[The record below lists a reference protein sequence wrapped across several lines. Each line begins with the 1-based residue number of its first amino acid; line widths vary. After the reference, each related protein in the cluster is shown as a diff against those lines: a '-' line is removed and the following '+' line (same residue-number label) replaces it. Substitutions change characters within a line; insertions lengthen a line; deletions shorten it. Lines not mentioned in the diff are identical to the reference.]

1 MQTEDAHGALRE
13 SRAEPTIWTVGGV
26 QCRGGGRGGCLVWR
40 GKNLQKWSRATL
52 CRILEGAGKNLVFV
66 LRAVGRQ

>member
-1 MQTEDAHGALRE
+1 MQREGAHGALRK
-13 SRAEPTIWTVGGV
+13 SRAVPTIWIEGGV
-26 QCRGGGRGGCLVWR
+26 QCRGGGGGCLVWR

-52 CRILEGAGKNLVFV
+52 CRIMEGAGKNLVFI